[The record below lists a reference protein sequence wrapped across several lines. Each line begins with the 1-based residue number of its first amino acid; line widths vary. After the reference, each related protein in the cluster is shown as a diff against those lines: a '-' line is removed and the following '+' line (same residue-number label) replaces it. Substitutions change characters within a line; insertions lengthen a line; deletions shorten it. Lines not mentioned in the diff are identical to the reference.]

1 MHALYLV
8 EGGLEIQLL
17 TYDRVLLNDGER
29 LEVLN
34 AINDFRSKVIPT
46 AADMLAV
53 VRKVFLFSQL
63 DVSDVKRGKE
73 LQWEMEERGQNGAL
87 CMPPVIG
94 LTPETPRSLFSGNP
108 LKFLYFF
115 RLC

>member
-1 MHALYLV
+1 MYKLANCCDTACCDVSGDNFVPWLISINHALYLV

-63 DVSDVKRGKE
+63 DV
-73 LQWEMEERGQNGAL
+73 
-87 CMPPVIG
+87 
-94 LTPETPRSLFSGNP
+94 
-108 LKFLYFF
+108 
-115 RLC
+115 